1 MAPLCGT
8 CTSTPCGRSHIML
21 RIHRMCIG
29 RIWVGWRPSTAVSQ
43 GVPLSVSGRLPA
55 QSMTTGME
63 GRKQKLIVT
72 CHHGLCG
79 VLWRGAMGPS
89 FGIGTRTLRSGP
101 TSVPTTSSVSIGRTC
116 RSLGV
121 QIRAAGR
128 LCHSRRQVLSHRQDL
143 APMIIS
149 FVVIGPPVDS
159 ARRTPATCW
168 KLVVRAAVSALLL
181 RSRRRVLSHRQGHA
195 PMIISSAETGPPVAS
210 ARRTPATCWKL
221 VVRAVVSALPR
232 RCRRQVLLSRR
243 QDRALM
249 ITSSAEIGPPA
260 DSARRT
266 LATCWKLVL
275 RAAVC
280 ALAPRQFPRQE
291 AVAAATS
298 LLPIVPSARAPSIRV
313 VRLRPLAWVPRFPIL
328 CPFQFP
334 RRSPRQFLRRF
345 LRQGAVVAAG
355 SEQTAAIA
363 AKMALGGATNLLP
376 TVPNA
381 QAPSTRVARP
391 RLVAAVPGDR
401 GPSQPQFLRL
411 LRGHPL
417 RNM

>member
-1 MAPLCGT
+1 
-8 CTSTPCGRSHIML
+8 
-21 RIHRMCIG
+21 
-29 RIWVGWRPSTAVSQ
+29 
-43 GVPLSVSGRLPA
+43 
-55 QSMTTGME
+55 MTTGME

-72 CHHGLCG
+72 CHGLCG

-89 FGIGTRTLRSGP
+89 FGIGTRTLRSGL

-128 LCHSRRQVLSHRQDL
+128 LCHHRAGGRPCHRRAGGRQCRSRRQVLSHRQDL

-149 FVVIGPPVDS
+149 FVEIGPPVDS

-195 PMIISSAETGPPVAS
+195 PMIISSAETGLPADS

-221 VVRAVVSALPR
+221 VVRVVVSALPLH
-232 RCRRQVLLSRR
+232 CRRRVLLSRR

-260 DSARRT
+260 DNARRT

-291 AVAAATS
+291 AVVAAGSEQTAAIAAKMALAGATS

-313 VRLRPLAWVPRFPIL
+313 VRLRPLARVRRFPIP

-391 RLVAAVPGDR
+391 RQVAAVPGDR
-401 GPSQPQFLRL
+401 GPSQPQFPRL
-411 LRGHPL
+411 LWG
-417 RNM
+417 

>member
-1 MAPLCGT
+1 
-8 CTSTPCGRSHIML
+8 
-21 RIHRMCIG
+21 
-29 RIWVGWRPSTAVSQ
+29 
-43 GVPLSVSGRLPA
+43 
-55 QSMTTGME
+55 MTTGME

-72 CHHGLCG
+72 CHGLCG

-89 FGIGTRTLRSGP
+89 FGIGTRTLRSGL

-128 LCHSRRQVLSHRQDL
+128 LCHHRAGGRQCRSRRQVLSHRQDL

-149 FVVIGPPVDS
+149 FVEIGPPVD
-159 ARRTPATCW
+159 
-168 KLVVRAAVSALLL
+168 
-181 RSRRRVLSHRQGHA
+181 
-195 PMIISSAETGPPVAS
+195 S

-249 ITSSAEIGPPA
+249 ITSSAEIGLPA

-291 AVAAATS
+291 AAVAAGSEQTAAIAAKMALAGATS

-313 VRLRPLAWVPRFPIL
+313 VRLRPLARVRRFPIP

-376 TVPNA
+376 TVPSA

-391 RLVAAVPGDR
+391 RQVAVVPGDR
-401 GPSQPQFLRL
+401 GPSQP
-411 LRGHPL
+411 
-417 RNM
+417 

>member
-8 CTSTPCGRSHIML
+8 CTFTPCGGSPIML

-29 RIWVGWRPSTAVSQ
+29 RIWVGWRPSTAVSL

-101 TSVPTTSSVSIGRTC
+101 TSVPTTNSVSIGRTC

-121 QIRAAGR
+121 QLRAAGR
-128 LCHSRRQVLSHRQDL
+128 LCHHRGGGRHRAGGRPCHRRAGGRQCRSRRQVLSHRQDL

-149 FVVIGPPVDS
+149 FVEIGPPVD
-159 ARRTPATCW
+159 
-168 KLVVRAAVSALLL
+168 
-181 RSRRRVLSHRQGHA
+181 
-195 PMIISSAETGPPVAS
+195 S

-291 AVAAATS
+291 AAVAAGSEQTAAIAAKMALAGATS

-313 VRLRPLAWVPRFPIL
+313 VRLRPLARVRRFPIP
-328 CPFQFP
+328 CPFQ
-334 RRSPRQFLRRF
+334 SPRQFLRRF

-376 TVPNA
+376 TVPDA

-401 GPSQPQFLRL
+401 GPSQLQFPQP

-417 RNM
+417 RN

>member
-1 MAPLCGT
+1 
-8 CTSTPCGRSHIML
+8 
-21 RIHRMCIG
+21 
-29 RIWVGWRPSTAVSQ
+29 
-43 GVPLSVSGRLPA
+43 
-55 QSMTTGME
+55 MTTGME

-72 CHHGLCG
+72 CHGLCG

-128 LCHSRRQVLSHRQDL
+128 HSAGGRPCHRRAGGRQCRSRRQVLSHRQDL

-149 FVVIGPPVDS
+149 FVEIGPPVDS

-195 PMIISSAETGPPVAS
+195 PMIISSAETG
-210 ARRTPATCWKL
+210 L
-221 VVRAVVSALPR
+221 
-232 RCRRQVLLSRR
+232 
-243 QDRALM
+243 
-249 ITSSAEIGPPA
+249 PA
-260 DSARRT
+260 DSARRI

-291 AVAAATS
+291 AAVAAGSEQTAAIAAKMALAGATS

-313 VRLRPLAWVPRFPIL
+313 VRLRPFAWVRRFPIP

-355 SEQTAAIA
+355 LEQTAAIA

-391 RLVAAVPGDR
+391 RQVAVVPGDR
-401 GPSQPQFLRL
+401 GPSQP
-411 LRGHPL
+411 
-417 RNM
+417 

>member
-1 MAPLCGT
+1 
-8 CTSTPCGRSHIML
+8 
-21 RIHRMCIG
+21 
-29 RIWVGWRPSTAVSQ
+29 
-43 GVPLSVSGRLPA
+43 
-55 QSMTTGME
+55 MTTGME

-72 CHHGLCG
+72 CHGLCG

-128 LCHSRRQVLSHRQDL
+128 QCRSRRQVLSHRQDL

-149 FVVIGPPVDS
+149 FVEIGPPVD
-159 ARRTPATCW
+159 
-168 KLVVRAAVSALLL
+168 
-181 RSRRRVLSHRQGHA
+181 
-195 PMIISSAETGPPVAS
+195 S

-249 ITSSAEIGPPA
+249 ITSSAEIGLPA

-291 AVAAATS
+291 AAVAAGSEQTAAIAAKMALAGATS

-313 VRLRPLAWVPRFPIL
+313 VRLRPLARVRRFPIP

-391 RLVAAVPGDR
+391 RQVAAVPGDR
-401 GPSQPQFLRL
+401 GPSQPQFPRL
-411 LRGHPL
+411 LWG
-417 RNM
+417 

>member
-1 MAPLCGT
+1 
-8 CTSTPCGRSHIML
+8 
-21 RIHRMCIG
+21 
-29 RIWVGWRPSTAVSQ
+29 
-43 GVPLSVSGRLPA
+43 
-55 QSMTTGME
+55 MTTGME

-72 CHHGLCG
+72 CHGLCG

-128 LCHSRRQVLSHRQDL
+128 HSAGGRPCHRRAGGRQCRSRRQVLSHRQDL

-149 FVVIGPPVDS
+149 FVEIGPPVDS

-195 PMIISSAETGPPVAS
+195 PMIISSAETGLPADS

-260 DSARRT
+260 DSARRI
-266 LATCWKLVL
+266 LAPCWKLVL

-291 AVAAATS
+291 AAVAAGSEQTAAIAAKMALAGATS

-313 VRLRPLAWVPRFPIL
+313 VRPRPIARVRQFPIL
-328 CPFQFP
+328 FPFQFP
-334 RRSPRQFLRRF
+334 RRFPRQFPRRF
-345 LRQGAVVAAG
+345 PHQGGVVAAG
-355 SEQTAAIA
+355 SEQ
-363 AKMALGGATNLLP
+363 
-376 TVPNA
+376 
-381 QAPSTRVARP
+381 
-391 RLVAAVPGDR
+391 
-401 GPSQPQFLRL
+401 
-411 LRGHPL
+411 
-417 RNM
+417 